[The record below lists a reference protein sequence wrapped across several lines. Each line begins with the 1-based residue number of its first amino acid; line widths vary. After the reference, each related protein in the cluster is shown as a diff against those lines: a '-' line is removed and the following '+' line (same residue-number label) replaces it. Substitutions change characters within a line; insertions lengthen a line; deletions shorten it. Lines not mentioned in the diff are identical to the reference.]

1 MTRHVSTE
9 NLTRLRDADLR
20 GRKARRAQAHLEHCS
35 RCQETSAALGEI
47 PAMLAG
53 AQMPQIPAHLAAR
66 IETAL
71 ATESAHRA
79 AGQPAA
85 RQAPP
90 VRAGAAADAASAER
104 GTSPDRAEGADR
116 AGRSRQGGRSGHA
129 RRARPRGLPVPAVR
143 VLAAAAAVVIVGGG
157 GYEIV
162 SQLGGPGTSAA
173 SSSGAARSAQ
183 SSATQSRKPEF
194 AAPSAN
200 TAFGAPAYGPPVR
213 YQAGGRTAAVRP
225 VRTATNYLPAQLSQ
239 QVAASL
245 ARVRSLRSAPH
256 SPGSTAAGGPDAGAF
271 SAARLAQLAGCINR
285 VAAGRTVQLV
295 DLASFRAA
303 PATIIVTA
311 GTGSAAPQVW
321 VVGPGCSRSAGDVL
335 AHQSLP
341 GR

>member
-20 GRKARRAQAHLEHCS
+20 GRKAKRAQAHLEHCS

-47 PAMLAG
+47 PALLAG

-79 AGQPAA
+79 ADRPAA

-90 VRAGAAADAASAER
+90 V
-104 GTSPDRAEGADR
+104 
-116 AGRSRQGGRSGHA
+116 RSGHA
-129 RRARPRGLPVPAVR
+129 RRARPRGLPVPAAR
-143 VLAAAAAVVIVGGG
+143 VLAAAAAIVILGGG

-162 SQLGGPGTSAA
+162 TQLGGPGSSAT
-173 SSSGAARSAQ
+173 SSSGTAGSAQ
-183 SSATQSRKPEF
+183 SNARQSRKPEF
-194 AAPSAN
+194 GAPSAN
-200 TAFGAPAYGPPVR
+200 TAFGLPPYGPPVR
-213 YQAGGRTAAVRP
+213 YQAGGRTTAVRP

-245 ARVRSLRSAPH
+245 ARVRNLRSAAPH
-256 SPGSTAAGGPDAGAF
+256 SPGSTAAGSPDAGAF
-271 SAARLAQLAGCINR
+271 SAARLTQLAGCIDR
-285 VAAGRTVQLV
+285 VAAGRTVRLV

-321 VVGPGCSRSAGDVL
+321 VVGPGCSRSAADVL